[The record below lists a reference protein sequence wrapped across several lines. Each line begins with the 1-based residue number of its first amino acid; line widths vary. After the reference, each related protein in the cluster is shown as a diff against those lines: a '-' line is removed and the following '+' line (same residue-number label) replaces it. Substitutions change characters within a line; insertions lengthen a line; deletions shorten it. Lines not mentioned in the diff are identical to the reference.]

1 VNLTAYQLAGTLG
14 ERFSEPTEDSIFV
27 PLDVNLDHSRD
38 RQALRSYKIVPGGH
52 INHLSDGVPRLLLY
66 QAGAPDH
73 LAGVK
78 LRPAPAIA
86 ESLAITAYVL
96 DPIKP
101 QVLLQVNI
109 VLLLRFE
116 SDDQT
121 LGPNPLRQQDCVKSY
136 VAADVVDHIARPKE
150 RNQQV
155 EDSLFPSGA
164 SLRLEHAEFF
174 RRVHPKL
181 QRNAGD
187 SKSED
192 PMARPGPPVVA
203 LA

>member
-1 VNLTAYQLAGTLG
+1 VNLTAYQLAARLG
-14 ERFSEPTEDSIFV
+14 EGFSEPTDDSIFV
-27 PLDVNLDHSRD
+27 PLDVDLDRSRD
-38 RQALRSYKIVPGGH
+38 RQALRTYKIVPGGH
-52 INHLSDGVPRLLLY
+52 INHLGDGVARLLLY
-66 QAGAPDH
+66 QAGAPDY

-96 DPIKP
+96 EAIKL

-109 VLLLRFE
+109 ALLLGFE

-121 LGPNPLRQQDCVKSY
+121 LGAHPLRQQDCVKSY

-150 RNQQV
+150 RNQQI
-155 EDSLFPSGA
+155 
-164 SLRLEHAEFF
+164 EHALFASRAPF
-174 RRVHPKL
+174 RLKHAELLGRVHPKL
-181 QRNAGD
+181 QRDAGD

-192 PMARPGPPVVA
+192 SMARPGPPVVA